1 MSPRQRNGTNPNVT
15 PAVPLESHSSLHV
28 LFLPHGDT
36 PPAPPGAS
44 LTPPCLGF
52 LVLRP
57 QRGGPQCRGR
67 QQPARRAPHPPPRR
81 TPLQVTAEGTS
92 RVSVPLAH
100 SHGRCGEQAS
110 DGPPD
115 YPNSP
120 PSSCGPRNS
129 VPSLVRSFR
138 QQTWIGGLGHAGRHA
153 HRGRKGSRGTR
164 PGRGT
169 AGHVSNYN
177 CDKCHEECAAC
188 GGCRRNARQ
197 RGASPRARREVGLCG
212 RRGRLLL
219 GVPRALLDV
228 ALARC
233 RPRSRPPRRPGATEP
248 VMPPGGDSETFK
260 GNPHVSFP
268 SG

>member
-36 PPAPPGAS
+36 PPAPAGAS
-44 LTPPCLGF
+44 LTPPCPGF

-81 TPLQVTAEGTS
+81 TPLQVTAEATS
-92 RVSVPLAH
+92 RVSVPLVH

-120 PSSCGPRNS
+120 PPPVARGIRFLHSF
-129 VPSLVRSFR
+129 VRSVNR
-138 QQTWIGGLGHAGRHA
+138 
-153 HRGRKGSRGTR
+153 RGSGAWAT
-164 PGRGT
+164 PDTTPT
-169 AGHVSNYN
+169 ADV
-177 CDKCHEECAAC
+177 
-188 GGCRRNARQ
+188 
-197 RGASPRARREVGLCG
+197 RGAGGPGLAG
-212 RRGRLLL
+212 GRL
-219 GVPRALLDV
+219 D
-228 ALARC
+228 
-233 RPRSRPPRRPGATEP
+233 T
-248 VMPPGGDSETFK
+248 
-260 GNPHVSFP
+260 
-268 SG
+268 